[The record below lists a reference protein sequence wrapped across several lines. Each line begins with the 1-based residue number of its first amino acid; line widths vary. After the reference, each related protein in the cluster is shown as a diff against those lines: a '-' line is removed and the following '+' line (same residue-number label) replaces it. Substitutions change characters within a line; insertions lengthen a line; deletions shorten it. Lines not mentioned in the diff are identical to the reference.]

1 MDTSLDTSLDIVSV
15 DYLVLLPVLAPALGA
30 LFVLV
35 VDAVSPRLRAF
46 HVVVGALALGA
57 GAAGAVRGIVLAQDE
72 PVTSLCRAGGD
83 GTCFYSATT
92 TTGALQLGALGAS
105 FVVLLLMWP
114 DRFRWSDELA
124 DLRGGPALLVTLV
137 LATTAGATAVAGA
150 QDLAT
155 WLIAL
160 EVATLPVVALV
171 ALRGSRLAG
180 SASLTLLT
188 TSLTSF
194 ALLVLGAALW
204 VVATGG
210 ATFGG
215 AGARAA
221 WQDADTRTVLLLA
234 VLVLV
239 AGLGFKVSAVP
250 FHVWTPQAYT
260 ASREPVAALLATT
273 SKIAAV
279 AALVIAV
286 RPLTELGGD
295 ERATPLMLTLAGVA
309 AVTMT
314 LGNVTALG
322 QDDPV
327 RLLAWSTIAQAGWV
341 ILPLAAV
348 SGLGLAAA
356 AAYVLA
362 YAIATLVVF
371 GVVAIV
377 HARPHGAT
385 RPAPR
390 TLSAYRGLLRTNPFL
405 GVVLALGLV
414 SLAGLPPGIIG
425 LMAKVAALRPAVDA
439 GLWWLAVVAVVN
451 AVIGIA
457 VYVRWVA
464 VLLVEPDGRPDVPEA
479 GTGPLV
485 AVACGAAVLVA
496 TSIAPQ
502 LLLGAT

>member
-1 MDTSLDTSLDIVSV
+1 VGDVDTSTDIVSL
-15 DYLVLLPVLAPALGA
+15 DYLALLPVLAPALGA
-30 LFVLV
+30 LLVLV
-35 VDAVSPRLRAF
+35 IDAVAPRLRAF
-46 HVVVGALALGA
+46 HVAVGALALAIGI
-57 GAAGAVRGIVLAQDE
+57 AGAVRGIVLAQDE

-83 GTCFYSATT
+83 GTCLYSATT
-92 TTGALQLGALGAS
+92 TAGALQLGALGAS
-105 FVVLLLMWP
+105 LVVLLLMWP

-171 ALRGSRLAG
+171 ALRGSRVAG
-180 SASLTLLT
+180 SASLSLLT

-210 ATFGG
+210 ATFGA

-221 WQDADTRTVLLLA
+221 WADADTRTVLLLA

-286 RPLTELGGD
+286 RPLTELGG
-295 ERATPLMLTLAGVA
+295 ERVTPLMLTLAAVA

-362 YAIATLVVF
+362 YAIATIVVF

-377 HARPHGAT
+377 HARPQGAA

-390 TLSAYRGLLRTNPFL
+390 TLTAYRGLLRTNPFL

-464 VLLVEPDGRPDVPEA
+464 LLLVEPDGRPDVPEA